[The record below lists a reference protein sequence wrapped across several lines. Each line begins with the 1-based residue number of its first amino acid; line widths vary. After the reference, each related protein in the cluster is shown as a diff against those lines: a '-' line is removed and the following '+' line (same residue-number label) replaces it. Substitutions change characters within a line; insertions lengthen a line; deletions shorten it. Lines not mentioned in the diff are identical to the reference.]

1 MLTMQILT
9 QIGNRMYGKR
19 VATKKRKIFKKMS
32 LKFRNPK
39 FNNLCEKTFI
49 FNTEYQLFEVQ
60 S

>member
-1 MLTMQILT
+1 MQILT
-9 QIGNRMYGKR
+9 QIGNRMYGKS

-32 LKFRNPK
+32 LNFRDPK
-39 FNNLCEKTFI
+39 FNILCEKTFI